1 MHFKT
6 RAYSDAMHN
15 PEQTMANAKA
25 AWRGE
30 WPLPVA
36 LAILL
41 AGWSLKTVFAAEAS
55 PDVAVGVAFAAF
67 FLGALVAAIMATHH
81 AEHLAER
88 FGEPYGT
95 LMLTLS
101 AISLEIATV
110 MTVMLHNV
118 DNPAFGRDTM
128 FSVVMIVLNGIIGT
142 ALLVGGLRHHE
153 QTYNL
158 RGAKTFLSLLI
169 PLATLALVWP
179 DFTVSS
185 GVGTLSVVQKTF
197 LLVMS
202 LLLYAAFMVIQTR
215 THTSFFVGE
224 AEAVEQA
231 ASRPES
237 SQGWMLHAAMLVAYL
252 VLVVLLAKLFA
263 LPLETAV
270 ARLSLPPA
278 LAGFAVAVLVLA
290 PEGIAAIRAAR
301 MNQMQRAMNIG
312 LGTALSTIALTVP
325 AVLLLDLF
333 FGRTAVLGLSP
344 ANNLMLVLTFG
355 VSILTLGSGRTNA
368 MQGLVHLLLF
378 LAYVVLIFS
387 P

>member
-1 MHFKT
+1 MHGAQDMQT
-6 RAYSDAMHN
+6 STTGN
-15 PEQTMANAKA
+15 P
-25 AWRGE
+25 WLRE

-36 LAILL
+36 LAVLF
-41 AGWSLKTVFAAEAS
+41 AGWWLRPVFAAAG
-55 PDVAVGVAFAAF
+55 AANLAIGVAFIAF
-67 FLGALVAAIMATHH
+67 FVGALLAAILATRH
-81 AEHLAER
+81 AEYLAER

-110 MTVMLHNV
+110 VTVMLHNA

-158 RGAKTFLSLLI
+158 RGAKAYLSLLI
-169 PLATLALVWP
+169 PLATLALIWP
-179 DFTVSS
+179 DFTITT
-185 GVGTLSVVQKTF
+185 GEGTLSLVQKIF

-202 LLLYAAFMVIQTR
+202 LAMYVAFLVIQTR
-215 THTSFFVGE
+215 THTSFFVAESE
-224 AEAVEQA
+224 AMTQTPAHPVSA
-231 ASRPES
+231 H
-237 SQGWMLHAAMLVAYL
+237 GWGIHAALLLVYL
-252 VLVVLLAKLFA
+252 VLVVSLAKLFA
-263 LPLETAV
+263 LPLETGV
-270 ARLSLPPA
+270 ARLGMPDA

-301 MNQMQRAMNIG
+301 FNQMQRAMNIG
-312 LGTALSTIALTVP
+312 LGTALSAIALTVP
-325 AVLLLDLF
+325 AILLIDLF
-333 FGRTAVLGLSP
+333 MGRTALLGLSP
-344 ANNLMLVLTFG
+344 ANMMMLVLTFG
-355 VSILTLGSGRTNA
+355 VSILTVGSGRTNA

-378 LAYVVLIFS
+378 LAYCVLFFS

>member
-1 MHFKT
+1 MQRSEDMPATT
-6 RAYSDAMHN
+6 R
-15 PEQTMANAKA
+15 PQ
-25 AWRGE
+25 AWTSE

-36 LAILL
+36 LVILA
-41 AGWSLKTVFAAEAS
+41 AGWWLK
-55 PDVAVGVAFAAF
+55 PAFAASGAGNLAVGIAFVAF
-67 FLGALVAAIMATHH
+67 FVGALLAAILATRH

-110 MTVMLHNV
+110 VTVMLHNA

-128 FSVVMIVLNGIIGT
+128 FSVVMIVLNGIIGV

-158 RGAKTFLSLLI
+158 RGAKAFLSLLI
-169 PLATLALVWP
+169 PLATLALIWP
-179 DFTVSS
+179 DFTISS
-185 GVGTLSVVQKTF
+185 GVGTLSLVQKLF

-215 THTSFFVGE
+215 THTSFFVAEGE
-224 AEAVEQA
+224 AMEQA
-231 ASRPES
+231 PAHHDTGH
-237 SQGWMLHAAMLVAYL
+237 GWAFHAGLLVVYL

-263 LPLETAV
+263 LPLETGV
-270 ARLSLPPA
+270 ARLGMPDA
-278 LAGFAVAVLVLA
+278 LAGFAVAILVLA

-301 MNQMQRAMNIG
+301 FNQMQRAMNIG

-325 AVLLLDLF
+325 AILLLDLLL
-333 FGRTAVLGLSP
+333 GRTAVLGLAP
-344 ANNLMLVLTFG
+344 ANMMMLVLTFF

-378 LAYVVLIFS
+378 LTYVVLIFS

>member
-1 MHFKT
+1 MQRSEDMPATT
-6 RAYSDAMHN
+6 R
-15 PEQTMANAKA
+15 PNA
-25 AWRGE
+25 WLGE
-30 WPLPVA
+30 WPLPVT
-36 LAILL
+36 LAILV
-41 AGWSLKTVFAAEAS
+41 AGWSLK
-55 PDVAVGVAFAAF
+55 PAFAASDAGGLAVGIAFIAF
-67 FLGALVAAIMATHH
+67 FVGALLAAILATRH

-110 MTVMLHNV
+110 VTVMLHNA

-128 FSVVMIVLNGIIGT
+128 FSVVMIVLNGIIGA

-158 RGAKTFLSLLI
+158 RGAKAFLSLLI
-169 PLATLALVWP
+169 PLATLALIWP
-179 DFTVSS
+179 DFTVTS
-185 GVGTLSVVQKTF
+185 GVGTLSLVQKLF

-215 THTSFFVGE
+215 THTSFFVAEGE
-224 AEAVEQA
+224 SVEHASGHPA
-231 ASRPES
+231 ASRAW
-237 SQGWMLHAAMLVAYL
+237 GAHAVLLVAYL
-252 VLVVLLAKLFA
+252 LLVVLLAKLFA
-263 LPLETAV
+263 LPLETGV
-270 ARLSLPPA
+270 ARLGMPASLA
-278 LAGFAVAVLVLA
+278 AFAVAVLVLA

-301 MNQMQRAMNIG
+301 FNQMQRAMNIG
-312 LGTALSTIALTVP
+312 LGTALSTVALTVP
-325 AVLLLDLF
+325 AVLLMDLCL
-333 FGRTAVLGLSP
+333 GRTAVLGLSP
-344 ANNLMLVLTFG
+344 ANMMMLVLTFF

>member
-1 MHFKT
+1 MRGGNDT
-6 RAYSDAMHN
+6 RVTVRHR
-15 PEQTMANAKA
+15 
-25 AWRGE
+25 AWLGE

-36 LAILL
+36 LLILI
-41 AGWSLKTVFAAEAS
+41 AGWSLKPTFALDGVS
-55 PDVAVGVAFAAF
+55 SLAVGIAVAAF
-67 FLGALVAAIMATHH
+67 SIGALLAAILATRH

-110 MTVMLHNV
+110 VTVMLHNV

-158 RGAKTFLSLLI
+158 RGAKAFLSLLI

-179 DFTVSS
+179 DFTITS
-185 GVGTLSVVQKTF
+185 GVGTLSLVQKLF

-202 LLLYAAFMVIQTR
+202 LLLYAAFLVIQTR
-215 THTSFFVGE
+215 THTSFFVVEGE
-224 AEAVEQA
+224 AMEQVPA
-231 ASRPES
+231 HPES
-237 SQGWMLHAAMLVAYL
+237 TRGWATHAVLLIAYL

-263 LPLETAV
+263 LPLETGV
-270 ARLSLPPA
+270 ARLGMPAA
-278 LAGFAVAVLVLA
+278 LAGFAVAILVLA

-301 MNQMQRAMNIG
+301 FNQMQRAMNIG

-325 AVLLLDLF
+325 AVLLIDLF
-333 FGRTAVLGLSP
+333 MGRTAVLGLSA
-344 ANNLMLVLTFG
+344 ANMMMLVLTFG

>member
-1 MHFKT
+1 MRGGDDTWATVRH
-6 RAYSDAMHN
+6 RA
-15 PEQTMANAKA
+15 
-25 AWRGE
+25 WLGE

-36 LAILL
+36 LLILI
-41 AGWSLKTVFAAEAS
+41 AGWSLKPTFALNGVS
-55 PDVAVGVAFAAF
+55 NLAVGIAFTGF
-67 FLGALVAAIMATHH
+67 FIGALLAAILATRH

-110 MTVMLHNV
+110 VTVMLHNA

-158 RGAKTFLSLLI
+158 RGAKAFLSLLI
-169 PLATLALVWP
+169 PLATLALIWP
-179 DFTVSS
+179 DFTITS
-185 GVGTLSVVQKTF
+185 GVGTLSLVQKLF

-202 LLLYAAFMVIQTR
+202 LLLYAAFLVIQTR
-215 THTSFFVGE
+215 THASFFVAEGE
-224 AEAVEQA
+224 AMEQVPA
-231 ASRPES
+231 NPES
-237 SQGWMLHAAMLVAYL
+237 TRGWATHAVLLIAYL

-263 LPLETAV
+263 LPLETGV
-270 ARLSLPPA
+270 ARLDMPAA
-278 LAGFAVAVLVLA
+278 LAGFAVAILVLA

-301 MNQMQRAMNIG
+301 FNQMQRAMNIG

-325 AVLLLDLF
+325 ALLLIDLF
-333 FGRTAVLGLSP
+333 MGRTAVLGLSA
-344 ANNLMLVLTFG
+344 ANMMMLVLTFG

>member
-1 MHFKT
+1 MQATATGSK
-6 RAYSDAMHN
+6 R
-15 PEQTMANAKA
+15 
-25 AWRGE
+25 WLGE

-36 LAILL
+36 LAILIIGWLFKSTL
-41 AGWSLKTVFAAEAS
+41 AAS
-55 PDVAVGVAFAAF
+55 GVGNLAVGIAFVAFF
-67 FLGALVAAIMATHH
+67 IGALLAAIFATHH
-81 AEHLAER
+81 AEHLAMR

-110 MTVMLHNV
+110 VTVMLSNA

-128 FSVVMIVLNGIIGT
+128 FSVVMIVLNGIIGI
-142 ALLVGGLRHHE
+142 ALLVGGIRHHE

-158 RGAKTFLSLLI
+158 RGAKAFLSLLV
-169 PLATLALVWP
+169 PLATLALIWP

-185 GVGTLSVVQKTF
+185 GVGTLSLVQKVF

-202 LLLYAAFMVIQTR
+202 LLLYAAFLVIQTR
-215 THTSFFVGE
+215 THTSFFV
-224 AEAVEQA
+224 AEGDAMEQA
-231 ASRPES
+231 PAHPDSPH
-237 SQGWMLHAAMLVAYL
+237 GWPWHAVLLLVYL
-252 VLVVLLAKLFA
+252 VLVVLLAKLVA
-263 LPLETAV
+263 LPLETGV
-270 ARLSLPPA
+270 ARLGLPAA

-301 MNQMQRAMNIG
+301 LNQMQRAMNIG

-325 AVLLLDLF
+325 AILLIDLF
-333 FGRTAVLGLSP
+333 LGRPAVLGLSP
-344 ANNLMLVLTFG
+344 ANMMMLVLTFF

-378 LAYVVLIFS
+378 LAYVVLLFS

>member
-1 MHFKT
+1 MQRSEDMPAT
-6 RAYSDAMHN
+6 TPS
-15 PEQTMANAKA
+15 NA
-25 AWRGE
+25 WLGE

-36 LAILL
+36 LAILV
-41 AGWSLKTVFAAEAS
+41 AGWLSKPVFAANDAAGIA
-55 PDVAVGVAFAAF
+55 VAVAFIAF
-67 FLGALVAAIMATHH
+67 FVGALLAAILATRH

-110 MTVMLHNV
+110 VTVMLHNA

-158 RGAKTFLSLLI
+158 RGAKAFLSLLI
-169 PLATLALVWP
+169 PLATLALIWP
-179 DFTVSS
+179 DFTVTS
-185 GVGTLSVVQKTF
+185 GYATLSLVQKLF

-202 LLLYAAFMVIQTR
+202 LLLYGAFMVIQTR
-215 THTSFFVGE
+215 THTSFFVAEGE
-224 AEAVEQA
+224 AMEQTPA
-231 ASRPES
+231 HPDSP
-237 SQGWMLHAAMLVAYL
+237 QGWVFHGVLLVAYL

-263 LPLETAV
+263 LPLETGV
-270 ARLSLPPA
+270 ARLGMPLA

-301 MNQMQRAMNIG
+301 FNQMQRAMNIG

-325 AVLLLDLF
+325 AVLMIDLF
-333 FGRTAVLGLSP
+333 LGRTAVLGLSA
-344 ANNLMLVLTFG
+344 ANMMMLVLTFG

>member
-1 MHFKT
+1 MQNV
-6 RAYSDAMHN
+6 DAMTARN
-15 PEQTMANAKA
+15 RR
-25 AWRGE
+25 AWLGE

-36 LAILL
+36 LLILV
-41 AGWSLKTVFAAEAS
+41 AGWSLKSSFAGDGS
-55 PDVAVGVAFAAF
+55 SNLAVGVAFAAF
-67 FLGALVAAIMATHH
+67 FVGALMAAIMATQH

-110 MTVMLHNV
+110 VTVMLHNA

-128 FSVVMIVLNGIIGT
+128 FSVLMIVLNGIIGT

-169 PLATLALVWP
+169 PLATLALIWP

-185 GVGTLSVVQKTF
+185 SIGTLSMVQKVF
-197 LLVMS
+197 LLLMS

-215 THTSFFVGE
+215 THTGFFVAEGE
-224 AEAVEQA
+224 AMQQDPAHPD
-231 ASRPES
+231 SPH
-237 SQGWMLHAAMLVAYL
+237 GWAFHAALLVVYL

-263 LPLETAV
+263 LPLETGV
-270 ARLSLPPA
+270 ARLELPAA

-301 MNQMQRAMNIG
+301 LNQMQRAMNIG

-325 AVLLLDLF
+325 AILLLDLF
-333 FGRTAVLGLSP
+333 FGRAAMLGLSP
-344 ANNLMLVLTFG
+344 ANMLMLVLTFG

>member
-1 MHFKT
+1 MQ
-6 RAYSDAMHN
+6 RNDDMPAIRRPS
-15 PEQTMANAKA
+15 
-25 AWRGE
+25 AWLRE

-36 LAILL
+36 LAILI
-41 AGWSLKTVFAAEAS
+41 AGWASKSAFATNGAGNFV
-55 PDVAVGVAFAAF
+55 VAVAFSAF
-67 FLGALVAAIMATHH
+67 FVGALLAAILATRH

-101 AISLEIATV
+101 AITLEIATV
-110 MTVMLHNV
+110 VTVMLHNA

-142 ALLVGGLRHHE
+142 ALLVGGVRHHE

-158 RGAKTFLSLLI
+158 RGAKAFLSLLI
-169 PLATLALVWP
+169 PLATLALIWP
-179 DFTVSS
+179 DFTVTT
-185 GVGTLSVVQKTF
+185 GEGTLSLVQKLF

-202 LLLYAAFMVIQTR
+202 LLMYGAFLVIQTR
-215 THTSFFVGE
+215 THTNFFVAEGE
-224 AEAVEQA
+224 AMGQA
-231 ASRPES
+231 PAHPES
-237 SQGWMLHAAMLVAYL
+237 SRGWVFHAVLLIAYL

-263 LPLETAV
+263 LPLETGV
-270 ARLSLPPA
+270 ARLGMPSL

-301 MNQMQRAMNIG
+301 QNQMQRAMNIG

-325 AVLLLDLF
+325 AILLIDLF
-333 FGRTAVLGLSP
+333 MGRTAVLGLSA
-344 ANNLMLVLTFG
+344 ANMMMLVLTFG

>member
-1 MHFKT
+1 MQRSEDMPATT
-6 RAYSDAMHN
+6 R
-15 PEQTMANAKA
+15 PNAWA
-25 AWRGE
+25 SE

-36 LAILL
+36 LVILVAGWCLKPAFATNGAGNLAVGIAFVAFFVGALLAAIL
-41 AGWSLKTVFAAEAS
+41 
-55 PDVAVGVAFAAF
+55 
-67 FLGALVAAIMATHH
+67 ATRH

-110 MTVMLHNV
+110 VTVMLHNA

-128 FSVVMIVLNGIIGT
+128 FSVVMIVLNGIIGV

-169 PLATLALVWP
+169 PLATLALIWP
-179 DFTVSS
+179 DFTVTS
-185 GVGTLSVVQKTF
+185 GVGTLSLVQKLF

-215 THTSFFVGE
+215 THTSFFVAEGE
-224 AEAVEQA
+224 AMEQA
-231 ASRPES
+231 RAHHDAAH
-237 SQGWMLHAAMLVAYL
+237 GWAFHAVLLIVYL

-263 LPLETAV
+263 LPLETGV
-270 ARLSLPPA
+270 ARLGMPVA
-278 LAGFAVAVLVLA
+278 LAGFAVAILVLA

-301 MNQMQRAMNIG
+301 FNQMQRAMNIG

-325 AVLLLDLF
+325 AILLIDLCL
-333 FGRTAVLGLSP
+333 GRTAVLGLSA
-344 ANNLMLVLTFG
+344 ANMMMLVLTFF

>member
-1 MHFKT
+1 MHGAKDM
-6 RAYSDAMHN
+6 RARAGASG
-15 PEQTMANAKA
+15 
-25 AWRGE
+25 WRGE
-30 WPLPVA
+30 WPLPA
-36 LAILL
+36 AGAILV
-41 AGWSLKTVFAAEAS
+41 AGWVLKPAFAGDGAGNFAV
-55 PDVAVGVAFAAF
+55 VAAFVAFF
-67 FLGALVAAIMATHH
+67 VGALLAALLATRH

-101 AISLEIATV
+101 AITLEIATV
-110 MTVMLHNV
+110 VTVMLHNA

-142 ALLVGGLRHHE
+142 ALLVGALHHHE

-158 RGAKTFLSLLI
+158 RGAKAFLSLLI
-169 PLATLALVWP
+169 PLATLALIWP
-179 DFTVSS
+179 DFTVTS
-185 GVGTLSVVQKTF
+185 VAGTLSLVQKVF

-202 LLLYAAFMVIQTR
+202 LLMYAAFLLIQTR
-215 THTSFFVGE
+215 THTSFFIAEGE
-224 AEAVEQA
+224 AMVQVPPHPVS
-231 ASRPES
+231 SR
-237 SQGWMLHAAMLVAYL
+237 GWPLHAVLLAVYL

-263 LPLETAV
+263 LPLDTGV
-270 ARLSLPPA
+270 ARLRLPPA

-301 MNQMQRAMNIG
+301 ANQMQRAMNLG

-325 AVLLLDLF
+325 AILLIDLF
-333 FGRTAVLGLSP
+333 LGRQAVLGLSP
-344 ANNLMLVLTFG
+344 ANMVMLVLTFG

>member
-1 MHFKT
+1 MHGGHDMQAVGK
-6 RAYSDAMHN
+6 N
-15 PEQTMANAKA
+15 P
-25 AWRGE
+25 WRGE

-36 LAILL
+36 LAILVG
-41 AGWSLKTVFAAEAS
+41 GWWLKPVFANQGS
-55 PDVAVGVAFAAF
+55 GNFAVGIAFAAF
-67 FLGALVAAIMATHH
+67 FIGALLAAILATRH

-110 MTVMLHNV
+110 VTVMLHNA

-128 FSVVMIVLNGIIGT
+128 FSVVMIVLNGIIGI

-158 RGAKTFLSLLI
+158 RGAKAYLSLLI
-169 PLATLALVWP
+169 PLATLALIWP
-179 DFTVSS
+179 DFTITS
-185 GVGTLSVVQKTF
+185 GVGTLSLVQKLF

-202 LLLYAAFMVIQTR
+202 LLMYAAFMVIQTR
-215 THTSFFVGE
+215 THTSFFVAEGE
-224 AEAVEQA
+224 AIEQA
-231 ASRPES
+231 PAHPES
-237 SQGWMLHAAMLVAYL
+237 SRGWAFHAVLLLVYL

-263 LPLETAV
+263 LPLETGV
-270 ARLSLPPA
+270 ARLGMPA
-278 LAGFAVAVLVLA
+278 MLAGFAVAVLVLA

-301 MNQMQRAMNIG
+301 QNQMQRAMNIG

-325 AVLLLDLF
+325 AILLIDLF
-333 FGRTAVLGLSP
+333 LGRTAVLGLSP
-344 ANNLMLVLTFG
+344 ANMMMLVLTFG

>member
-1 MHFKT
+1 MHGGHDMQAAAAEK
-6 RAYSDAMHN
+6 N
-15 PEQTMANAKA
+15 

-36 LAILL
+36 LAILV
-41 AGWSLKTVFAAEAS
+41 AGWASKPSFAANGAS
-55 PDVAVGVAFAAF
+55 NLAVGIAFIAF
-67 FLGALVAAIMATHH
+67 FVGALLAAILATRH

-110 MTVMLHNV
+110 VTVMLHNA

-142 ALLVGGLRHHE
+142 ALLVGALHHHE

-158 RGAKTFLSLLI
+158 RGAKAYLSLLI
-169 PLATLALVWP
+169 PLATLALIWP
-179 DFTVSS
+179 DFTVTS
-185 GVGTLSVVQKTF
+185 GFATLSLIQKIF

-202 LLLYAAFMVIQTR
+202 LLMYAAFMVIQTR
-215 THTSFFVGE
+215 THTNFFVAEGE
-224 AEAVEQA
+224 AMEQA
-231 ASRPES
+231 PAHPES
-237 SQGWMLHAAMLVAYL
+237 SRGWVFHALLLVVYL

-263 LPLETAV
+263 LPLETGV
-270 ARLSLPPA
+270 ARLGMPA
-278 LAGFAVAVLVLA
+278 MLAGFAVAVLVLA

-301 MNQMQRAMNIG
+301 QNHMQRAMNIG

-325 AVLLLDLF
+325 AVLLIDLF
-333 FGRTAVLGLSP
+333 MGRTAVLGLSA
-344 ANNLMLVLTFG
+344 ANMMMLVLTFG

>member
-1 MHFKT
+1 MQ
-6 RAYSDAMHN
+6 RSEDM
-15 PEQTMANAKA
+15 PA
-25 AWRGE
+25 ATCPHAWLSE

-36 LAILL
+36 LAILV
-41 AGWSLKTVFAAEAS
+41 AGWSSKSVFATNNAAGFA
-55 PDVAVGVAFAAF
+55 VAIAFIAF
-67 FLGALVAAIMATHH
+67 FVGALLAAILATRH

-110 MTVMLHNV
+110 VTVMLHNA

-128 FSVVMIVLNGIIGT
+128 FSVVMIVLNGIIGV

-158 RGAKTFLSLLI
+158 RGAKAFLSLLI
-169 PLATLALVWP
+169 PLATLALIWP
-179 DFTVSS
+179 DFTVTS
-185 GVGTLSVVQKTF
+185 GVGTLSLVQKLF

-215 THTSFFVGE
+215 THTSFFVAEGE
-224 AEAVEQA
+224 AMEASAHHDA
-231 ASRPES
+231 AH
-237 SQGWMLHAAMLVAYL
+237 GWVFHAVLLVAYL
-252 VLVVLLAKLFA
+252 LLVVLLAKLFA
-263 LPLETAV
+263 LPLETGV
-270 ARLSLPPA
+270 ARLGMPASLA
-278 LAGFAVAVLVLA
+278 AFAVAVLVLA

-301 MNQMQRAMNIG
+301 FNQMQRAMNIG

-325 AVLLLDLF
+325 AILLIDLCL
-333 FGRTAVLGLSP
+333 GRPAVLGLSP
-344 ANNLMLVLTFG
+344 ANMMMLVLTFF

>member
-1 MHFKT
+1 MRGGNDT
-6 RAYSDAMHN
+6 RVTVRHR
-15 PEQTMANAKA
+15 
-25 AWRGE
+25 AWLGE

-36 LAILL
+36 LLILI
-41 AGWSLKTVFAAEAS
+41 AGWSLKPTFALDGVS
-55 PDVAVGVAFAAF
+55 NLAVGIAFAAF
-67 FLGALVAAIMATHH
+67 SIGALLAAILATRH

-101 AISLEIATV
+101 AISLEIATLV
-110 MTVMLHNV
+110 TVMLHNV

-158 RGAKTFLSLLI
+158 RGAKAFLSLLI

-179 DFTVSS
+179 DFTITS
-185 GVGTLSVVQKTF
+185 GVGTLSLVQKLF

-202 LLLYAAFMVIQTR
+202 LLLYAAFLVIQTR
-215 THTSFFVGE
+215 THTSFFVEGE
-224 AEAVEQA
+224 AMEQA
-231 ASRPES
+231 PAHPES
-237 SQGWMLHAAMLVAYL
+237 TRRWATHAVLLIAYL

-263 LPLETAV
+263 LPLETGV
-270 ARLSLPPA
+270 ARLGMPAA
-278 LAGFAVAVLVLA
+278 LAGFAVAILVLA

-301 MNQMQRAMNIG
+301 FNQMQRAMNIG

-325 AVLLLDLF
+325 AVLLIDLF
-333 FGRTAVLGLSP
+333 MGRTAVLGLSA
-344 ANNLMLVLTFG
+344 ANMMMLVLTFG

>member
-1 MHFKT
+1 MH
-6 RAYSDAMHN
+6 DAHDM
-15 PEQTMANAKA
+15 QATAGRS
-25 AWRGE
+25 AWRAE
-30 WPLPVA
+30 WPLPVT
-36 LAILL
+36 LVILV
-41 AGWSLKTVFAAEAS
+41 AGWMLKPAFAGNG
-55 PDVAVGVAFAAF
+55 VANLAVAVAFAAF
-67 FLGALVAAIMATHH
+67 FVGALLAAILATRH

-101 AISLEIATV
+101 AITLEIATV
-110 MTVMLHNV
+110 VTVMLHNA

-128 FSVVMIVLNGIIGT
+128 FSVVMIVLNGIIGA
-142 ALLVGGLRHHE
+142 ALLVGALRHHE

-158 RGAKTFLSLLI
+158 RGAKAFLSLLI
-169 PLATLALVWP
+169 PLATLALIWP
-179 DFTVSS
+179 DFTVTS
-185 GVGTLSVVQKTF
+185 GVGTLSLVQKVF

-202 LLLYAAFMVIQTR
+202 LLMYAAFLVIQTR
-215 THTSFFVGE
+215 THTNFFVAEGE
-224 AEAVEQA
+224 AMVQVPAHA
-231 ASRPES
+231 ASAH
-237 SQGWMLHAAMLVAYL
+237 GWPLHAVLLLVYL

-263 LPLETAV
+263 LPLETSV
-270 ARLSLPPA
+270 ARLRLPPA

-301 MNQMQRAMNIG
+301 VNQMQRAMNLG

-325 AVLLLDLF
+325 AVLLIDLF
-333 FGRTAVLGLSP
+333 LGRQAVLGLSS
-344 ANNLMLVLTFG
+344 ANMMMLVLTFG

-378 LAYVVLIFS
+378 LAYVVLLFS

>member
-1 MHFKT
+1 MH
-6 RAYSDAMHN
+6 DAHDM
-15 PEQTMANAKA
+15 QATAGRS
-25 AWRGE
+25 AWRAE
-30 WPLPVA
+30 WPLPVT
-36 LAILL
+36 LAILV
-41 AGWSLKTVFAAEAS
+41 AGWMLKPAFAGNG
-55 PDVAVGVAFAAF
+55 VANLAVAVAFAAF
-67 FLGALVAAIMATHH
+67 FVGALLAAILATRH

-101 AISLEIATV
+101 AITLEIATV
-110 MTVMLHNV
+110 VTVMLHNA

-142 ALLVGGLRHHE
+142 ALLVGALRHHE

-158 RGAKTFLSLLI
+158 RGAKAFLSLLI
-169 PLATLALVWP
+169 PLATLALIWP
-179 DFTVSS
+179 DFTVTS
-185 GVGTLSVVQKTF
+185 GVGTLSLVQKVF

-202 LLLYAAFMVIQTR
+202 LLMYAAFLVIQTR
-215 THTSFFVGE
+215 THTNFFVAEGE
-224 AEAVEQA
+224 AMVQVPAHA
-231 ASRPES
+231 TSAH
-237 SQGWMLHAAMLVAYL
+237 GWPLHAVLLVVYL

-263 LPLETAV
+263 LPLETSV
-270 ARLSLPPA
+270 ARLRLPPA

-301 MNQMQRAMNIG
+301 VNQMQRAMNLG

-325 AVLLLDLF
+325 AVLLIDLF
-333 FGRTAVLGLSP
+333 LGRQAVLGLSP
-344 ANNLMLVLTFG
+344 ANMMMLVLTFG

-378 LAYVVLIFS
+378 LAYVVLLFS

>member
-1 MHFKT
+1 MT
-6 RAYSDAMHN
+6 VRS
-15 PEQTMANAKA
+15 KA
-25 AWRGE
+25 WLSE

-36 LAILL
+36 LIILVV
-41 AGWSLKTVFAAEAS
+41 GWYLKPVFATSGSGNFA
-55 PDVAVGVAFAAF
+55 VAIAFAAF
-67 FLGALVAAIMATHH
+67 FIGALLAAILATRH

-110 MTVMLHNV
+110 VTVMLHNA

-128 FSVVMIVLNGIIGT
+128 FAVVMIVLNGIIGI

-158 RGAKTFLSLLI
+158 RGAKAYLSLLI
-169 PLATLALVWP
+169 PLATLALIWP
-179 DFTVSS
+179 DFTVTS
-185 GVGTLSVVQKTF
+185 GVGTLSLVQKLF

-202 LLLYAAFMVIQTR
+202 LLMYAAFMVIQTR
-215 THTSFFVGE
+215 THTSFFVAEGE
-224 AEAVEQA
+224 AMEQA
-231 ASRPES
+231 PAHPES
-237 SQGWMLHAAMLVAYL
+237 SRGWAFHAVLLIVYL

-263 LPLETAV
+263 LPLETGV
-270 ARLSLPPA
+270 ARLGMPA
-278 LAGFAVAVLVLA
+278 MLAGFAVALLVLA

-301 MNQMQRAMNIG
+301 QNQMQRAMNIG

-325 AVLLLDLF
+325 AILLIDLF
-333 FGRTAVLGLSP
+333 LGRTAVLGLSA
-344 ANNLMLVLTFG
+344 ANMMMLVLTFG

>member
-1 MHFKT
+1 AMN
-6 RAYSDAMHN
+6 DASGL
-15 PEQTMANAKA
+15 A
-25 AWRGE
+25 
-30 WPLPVA
+30 VA
-36 LAILL
+36 IAFIAFFVGALLAAIL
-41 AGWSLKTVFAAEAS
+41 
-55 PDVAVGVAFAAF
+55 
-67 FLGALVAAIMATHH
+67 ATRH

-110 MTVMLHNV
+110 VTVMLHNA

-128 FSVVMIVLNGIIGT
+128 FSVVMIVLNGIIGA

-158 RGAKTFLSLLI
+158 RGAKAFLSLLI
-169 PLATLALVWP
+169 PLATLALIWP
-179 DFTVSS
+179 DFTVTS
-185 GVGTLSVVQKTF
+185 GVGTLSLVQKLF

-215 THTSFFVGE
+215 THTSFFVAEGE
-224 AEAVEQA
+224 SVEHASGHPA
-231 ASRPES
+231 ASRAW
-237 SQGWMLHAAMLVAYL
+237 GAHAVLLVAYL
-252 VLVVLLAKLFA
+252 LLVVLLAKLFA
-263 LPLETAV
+263 LPLETGV
-270 ARLSLPPA
+270 ARLGMPASLA
-278 LAGFAVAVLVLA
+278 AFAVAVLVLA

-301 MNQMQRAMNIG
+301 FNQMQRAMNIG
-312 LGTALSTIALTVP
+312 LGTALSTVALTVP
-325 AVLLLDLF
+325 AVLLIDLCL
-333 FGRTAVLGLSP
+333 GRTAVLGLSP
-344 ANNLMLVLTFG
+344 ANMMMLVLTFF

>member
-1 MHFKT
+1 MRNTDDT
-6 RAYSDAMHN
+6 RAAVRR
-15 PEQTMANAKA
+15 KA
-25 AWRGE
+25 WLSE
-30 WPLPVA
+30 WPLPATLIVLVA
-36 LAILL
+36 GWLLQPAFTANGAANLAVAAAFLAFFIGALLAAIL
-41 AGWSLKTVFAAEAS
+41 
-55 PDVAVGVAFAAF
+55 
-67 FLGALVAAIMATHH
+67 ATRH

-101 AISLEIATV
+101 AISLEVATV
-110 MTVMLHNV
+110 VTVMLHNV

-158 RGAKTFLSLLI
+158 RGAKAFLSLLI
-169 PLATLALVWP
+169 PLSTLALIWP
-179 DFTVSS
+179 DFTVTT
-185 GVGTLSVVQKTF
+185 GEGTLSLVQKLF

-202 LLLYAAFMVIQTR
+202 LLMYAAFLMIQTR
-215 THTSFFVGE
+215 THTSFFVAEGE
-224 AEAVEQA
+224 AMKQA
-231 ASRPES
+231 PAHPES
-237 SQGWMLHAAMLVAYL
+237 SRSWAFHAVLLVVYL
-252 VLVVLLAKLFA
+252 VLVVSLAKLFA
-263 LPLETAV
+263 LPLETGV
-270 ARLSLPPA
+270 ARLGMPVA
-278 LAGFAVAVLVLA
+278 LAGFAVGVLVLA

-301 MNQMQRAMNIG
+301 QNQMQRAMNIG

-325 AVLLLDLF
+325 AVLLIDLF
-333 FGRTAVLGLSP
+333 MGRTAVLGLSA
-344 ANNLMLVLTFG
+344 ANIMLLVLTFG

>member
-1 MHFKT
+1 MQRSEDMPAT
-6 RAYSDAMHN
+6 TPS
-15 PEQTMANAKA
+15 NA
-25 AWRGE
+25 WLGE

-36 LAILL
+36 LAILV
-41 AGWSLKTVFAAEAS
+41 AGWLSKPVFAANDAAGI
-55 PDVAVGVAFAAF
+55 AVVVAFIAF
-67 FLGALVAAIMATHH
+67 FVGALLAAILATRH

-110 MTVMLHNV
+110 VTVMLHNA

-128 FSVVMIVLNGIIGT
+128 FSVVMIVLNGIIGI

-158 RGAKTFLSLLI
+158 RGAKAFLSLLI
-169 PLATLALVWP
+169 PLATLALIWP
-179 DFTVSS
+179 DFTVTS
-185 GVGTLSVVQKTF
+185 GYATLSLVQKLF

-202 LLLYAAFMVIQTR
+202 LLLYGAFMVIQTR
-215 THTSFFVGE
+215 THTSFFVAEGE
-224 AEAVEQA
+224 AMEQTPA
-231 ASRPES
+231 HPDSP
-237 SQGWMLHAAMLVAYL
+237 QGWVFHGVLLVAYL

-263 LPLETAV
+263 LPLETGV
-270 ARLSLPPA
+270 ARLGMPLA

-301 MNQMQRAMNIG
+301 FNQMQRAMNIG

-325 AVLLLDLF
+325 AVLMIDLF
-333 FGRTAVLGLSP
+333 LGRTAVLGLSA
-344 ANNLMLVLTFG
+344 ANMMMLVLTFG

>member
-1 MHFKT
+1 MRDGNDMQAT
-6 RAYSDAMHN
+6 ARGRA
-15 PEQTMANAKA
+15 
-25 AWRGE
+25 WLGE

-36 LAILL
+36 LLILV
-41 AGWSLKTVFAAEAS
+41 AGWWLKPVFATNGA
-55 PDVAVGVAFAAF
+55 PDFAIGVAFAAF
-67 FLGALVAAIMATHH
+67 FIGALLAAILATRH

-110 MTVMLHNV
+110 VTVMLHNA

-142 ALLVGGLRHHE
+142 ALLVGGMRHHE

-158 RGAKTFLSLLI
+158 RGAKAFLSLLI
-169 PLATLALVWP
+169 PLATLALIWP
-179 DFTVSS
+179 DFTVTS
-185 GVGTLSVVQKTF
+185 GFATLSLVQKIF

-202 LLLYAAFMVIQTR
+202 LLMYAAFMVIQTR
-215 THTSFFVGE
+215 THTSFFVAEGE
-224 AEAVEQA
+224 AMEQSPA
-231 ASRPES
+231 HPES
-237 SQGWMLHAAMLVAYL
+237 SRGWAFHAILLIVYL

-263 LPLETAV
+263 LPLETGV
-270 ARLSLPPA
+270 MRLGMPAA

-301 MNQMQRAMNIG
+301 FNQMQRAMNIG

-325 AVLLLDLF
+325 AVLLIDLF
-333 FGRTAVLGLSP
+333 LGRTAVLGLSA
-344 ANNLMLVLTFG
+344 ANMMMLVLTFG

>member
-1 MHFKT
+1 MQAAAAGK
-6 RAYSDAMHN
+6 N
-15 PEQTMANAKA
+15 
-25 AWRGE
+25 AWREE

-36 LAILL
+36 LVILV
-41 AGWSLKTVFAAEAS
+41 AGWWLKPVFATSGAANF
-55 PDVAVGVAFAAF
+55 AVGIAFAAF
-67 FLGALVAAIMATHH
+67 FIGALLAAILATRH

-110 MTVMLHNV
+110 VTVMLHNA

-128 FSVVMIVLNGIIGT
+128 FSVVMIVLNGIIGI

-158 RGAKTFLSLLI
+158 RGAKAYLSLLI
-169 PLATLALVWP
+169 PLATLALIWP
-179 DFTVSS
+179 DFTVTS
-185 GVGTLSVVQKTF
+185 GVGTLSLVQKLF

-215 THTSFFVGE
+215 THTSFFVAEGE
-224 AEAVEQA
+224 AMEQA
-231 ASRPES
+231 PAHPES
-237 SQGWMLHAAMLVAYL
+237 SRSGAFHAVLLVVYL

-263 LPLETAV
+263 LPLETGV
-270 ARLSLPPA
+270 ARLGMPA
-278 LAGFAVAVLVLA
+278 MLAGFAVALLVLA

-301 MNQMQRAMNIG
+301 QNQMQRAMNIG

-325 AVLLLDLF
+325 AILLIDLF
-333 FGRTAVLGLSP
+333 LGRTAVLGLSS
-344 ANNLMLVLTFG
+344 ANMMMLVLTFF

>member
-1 MHFKT
+1 MRDSDDT
-6 RAYSDAMHN
+6 RAASPARLW
-15 PEQTMANAKA
+15 MA
-25 AWRGE
+25 E

-36 LAILL
+36 LAILVV
-41 AGWSLKTVFAAEAS
+41 GWGSKTALSAQGVS
-55 PDVAVGVAFAAF
+55 NLAVGVAFVAF
-67 FLGALVAAIMATHH
+67 FVGALLAAIFATRH
-81 AEHLAER
+81 AEHLAEH

-110 MTVMLHNV
+110 VTVMLHNA

-158 RGAKTFLSLLI
+158 RGAKAYLSLLI
-169 PLATLALVWP
+169 PLAVLALIWP
-179 DFTVSS
+179 DFTVTT
-185 GVGTLSVVQKTF
+185 GEGTLSLVQKLF
-197 LLVMS
+197 LLAMS
-202 LLLYAAFMVIQTR
+202 LLLYAAFLVIQTR
-215 THTSFFVGE
+215 THTSFFVAESE
-224 AEAVEQA
+224 AMEQSPA
-231 ASRPES
+231 HPGSSR
-237 SQGWMLHAAMLVAYL
+237 GWAFHAGLLLVYL

-263 LPLETAV
+263 LPLETGV
-270 ARLSLPPA
+270 ARLGMPVA
-278 LAGFAVAVLVLA
+278 LGSFAVAVLVLA

-301 MNQMQRAMNIG
+301 FNQMQRAMNIG

-325 AVLLLDLF
+325 AILLIDLF
-333 FGRTAVLGLSP
+333 LGRTAVLGLSP
-344 ANNLMLVLTFG
+344 ANIVMLVLTFG

-378 LAYVVLIFS
+378 LAYVVQIFS